1 MEKQN
6 EDPILMY
13 FVRCP
18 VCHGPKSKLKQM
30 REGRKDHLLC
40 FSCGAKWHIKVKN
53 DGSLTEAKLVA
64 EGADGQ
70 GANLLN
76 ESYKPDVWLR
86 KALKGSTPRPSNE
99 SSHHVEG
106 LT

>member
-1 MEKQN
+1 M
-6 EDPILMY
+6 
-13 FVRCP
+13 
-18 VCHGPKSKLKQM
+18 H
-30 REGRKDHLLC
+30 EGRKDHLLC

-70 GANLLN
+70 GANLLDK
-76 ESYKPDVWLR
+76 SYKPDVWLR
-86 KALKGSTPRPSNE
+86 KALKGSTPRPNE
-99 SSHHVEG
+99 EFSRSDEV

>member
-6 EDPILMY
+6 DDPILMY

-18 VCHGPKSKLKQM
+18 VCHGPNSKLKQM
-30 REGRKDHLLC
+30 REGHKDLLLC
-40 FSCGAKWHIKVKN
+40 FSCGAKWHLKVKS

-70 GANLLN
+70 GANLLG

-86 KALKGSTPRPSNE
+86 KALKGSTPQPSEE
-99 SSHHVEG
+99 SSRNDKV